1 MILFIN
7 INQKLGDRYM
17 KALFSGAKCVPE
29 IEQIN
34 LSNNRIS

>member
-1 MILFIN
+1 MIYLIN

-29 IEQIN
+29 IE
-34 LSNNRIS
+34 